1 MKALIRNN
9 FQKIREM
16 KHMSI
21 YQQLLE
27 RERSNQPIKVGVI
40 GAGQMGFGMI
50 AQISTIPGMSVTG
63 ISDIN
68 IKAAQRAADYYNNQA
83 VIKEQILVSNDYRKV
98 IQSSNVEVIVDA
110 TGVPEVGANISL
122 ETLRSKKHLVLLNVE
137 VDITIGSLMHQLF
150 KNAGLVYTGSAGDE
164 PAATVELFE
173 FAKTMGMEVL
183 VAGKGKNNKLRLN
196 ANPDTAKEEANRK
209 KMAAHMLAAFQD
221 GTKTMAEMNLLSN
234 AIGFVPDV
242 VGMHGISGDLN
253 SVVRDLNLKKNGGI
267 LNKFGVVEYVDGLAP
282 GVFVIVKGQNEG
294 VTHELNYLMQTID
307 RDHQILYRPYHLA
320 SLETPITIAKAVLQN
335 EGSIQPLGGPISDT
349 VTVAKR
355 DIKAGERLD
364 GIGGYSVRGVL
375 ETHQDMKRNAHIPI
389 GLISGNV
396 VAKKDI
402 KQGQFLTTDD
412 VELDITTTVWKL
424 RALQDNLFPTASVQE
439 IRLESVTV

>member
-1 MKALIRNN
+1 
-9 FQKIREM
+9 
-16 KHMSI
+16 MSI
-21 YQQLLE
+21 YTQLLE
-27 RERSNQPIKVGVI
+27 REKANQPIRVGVI

-68 IKAAQRAADYYNNQA
+68 IDAAQRAADYYNQHS
-83 VIKEQILVSNDYRKV
+83 VKKEQILVSNDFRKV

-137 VDITIGSLMHQLF
+137 VDITIGSIMHQLF

-164 PAATVELFE
+164 PAATLELFE

-183 VAGKGKNNKLRLN
+183 VAGKGKNNKLRIT
-196 ANPDTAKEEANRK
+196 ANPDTAAEEAKRN

-242 VGMHGISGDLN
+242 VGMHGISGDLD
-253 SVVRDLNLKKNGGI
+253 SVLKDLDLKENGGV

-294 VTHELNYLMQTID
+294 VAHELSYLMKKGE
-307 RDHQILYRPYHLA
+307 RDHHILYRPFHLA
-320 SLETPITIAKAVLQN
+320 SLETPITIAKAILQN

-349 VTVAKR
+349 VAVAKR
-355 DIKAGERLD
+355 DIKAGESLD
-364 GIGGYSVRGVL
+364 GIGGYSVRGVV
-375 ETHQDMKRNAHIPI
+375 ESHQEMKRNAHIPI
-389 GLISGNV
+389 GLISGKV
-396 VAKKDI
+396 IAKKDI

-412 VELDITTTVWKL
+412 IELDVNTTVWKL
-424 RALQDNLFPTASVQE
+424 RSLQDGLFPTNSVVDSKKLQ
-439 IRLESVTV
+439 ESVTV

>member
-1 MKALIRNN
+1 
-9 FQKIREM
+9 
-16 KHMSI
+16 MSI

-27 RERSNQPIKVGVI
+27 RERANQPIKVGVI

-50 AQISTIPGMSVTG
+50 AQISSIPGMSVTG

-68 IKAAQRAADYYNNQA
+68 VEAAQRAADYYNSKA
-83 VIKEQILVSNDYRKV
+83 AKKEQIIVTNDFRQV

-122 ETLRSKKHLVLLNVE
+122 EALRSKKHLVLLNVE
-137 VDITIGSLMHQLF
+137 VDITIGSIMHQLF
-150 KNAGLVYTGSAGDE
+150 DNAGLVYTGSAGDE
-164 PAATVELFE
+164 PAATLELFE

-183 VAGKGKNNKLRLN
+183 VAGKGKNNKLRTT
-196 ANPDTAKEEANRK
+196 ANPDTAKEEAMRN
-209 KMAAHMLAAFQD
+209 KMSPKMLAAFQD

-242 VGMHGISGDLN
+242 VGMHGIAGDLD
-253 SVVRDLNLKKNGGI
+253 SVVKDLDLKENGGV
-267 LNKFGVVEYVDGLAP
+267 LSRFGVVEYVDGLAP

-294 VTHELNYLMQTID
+294 VAHELNYLLKKGE
-307 RDHQILYRPYHLA
+307 RDHHILYRPYHLA
-320 SLETPITIAKAVLQN
+320 SLETPITIAKAVLQH
-335 EGSIQPLGGPISDT
+335 ESSIHPLGAPISET

-355 DIKAGERLD
+355 DIKAGETLD

-375 ETHQDMKRNAHIPI
+375 ETHQDMKRNGHIPI

-402 KQGQFLTTDD
+402 RQGQFLTTDD
-412 VELDITTTVWKL
+412 VELDTNTTVWKL
-424 RALQDNLFPTASVQE
+424 RALQDRLFPVQDLRE
-439 IRLESVTV
+439 TTL

>member
-1 MKALIRNN
+1 
-9 FQKIREM
+9 
-16 KHMSI
+16 MSI

-27 RERSNQPIKVGVI
+27 RERANEPIKVGVI

-68 IKAAQRAADYYNNQA
+68 LEAAKRAEDFYLSHSAR
-83 VIKEQILVSNDYRKV
+83 KESIVVSNDFREV
-98 IQSSNVEVIVDA
+98 IHSPNVEVIVDA

-122 ETLRSKKHLVLLNVE
+122 EALTAKKHLVLLNVE
-137 VDITIGSLMHQLF
+137 VDITIGSIMHQQF

-164 PAATVELFE
+164 PAATLELYE

-183 VAGKGKNNKLRLN
+183 VAGKGKNNKLRVT
-196 ANPDTAKEEANRK
+196 ANPDTAREEAKKN

-242 VGMHGISGDLN
+242 VGMHGIAGDLD
-253 SVVRDLNLKKNGGI
+253 SVLKDLDLKEKGGV
-267 LNKFGVVEYVDGLAP
+267 LSQYGVVEYVDGLAP

-294 VTHELNYLMQTID
+294 VAHELNYLLKKGE
-307 RDHQILYRPYHLA
+307 RDHHILYRPYHLA
-320 SLETPITIAKAVLQN
+320 SLETPITIAKAVLQHDS
-335 EGSIQPLGGPISDT
+335 SIHPLGAPVSDT

-355 DIKAGERLD
+355 DIKAGETLD

-375 ETHQDMKRNAHIPI
+375 ETHQEMKRNGHIPI
-389 GLISGNV
+389 GLISGKV
-396 VAKKDI
+396 VAKRDI
-402 KQGQFLTTDD
+402 RQGQFLTTDD
-412 VELDITTTVWKL
+412 VELDHSTTVWKL
-424 RALQDNLFPTASVQE
+424 RALQDTLFPTV
-439 IRLESVTV
+439 

>member
-1 MKALIRNN
+1 
-9 FQKIREM
+9 
-16 KHMSI
+16 MSI

-27 RERSNQPIKVGVI
+27 RERANEPIKVGVI

-50 AQISTIPGMSVTG
+50 AQISSIPGMAVTG

-68 IKAAQRAADYYNNQA
+68 VEAAQRAADYYNSKA
-83 VIKEQILVSNDYRKV
+83 AKKEQIIVTNDFRQV
-98 IQSSNVEVIVDA
+98 IQASNVEVIVDA

-122 ETLRSKKHLVLLNVE
+122 EALRSKKHLVLLNVE
-137 VDITIGSLMHQLF
+137 VDITIGSIMHQLF
-150 KNAGLVYTGSAGDE
+150 DNAGLVYTGSAGDE
-164 PAATVELFE
+164 PAATLELFE

-183 VAGKGKNNKLRLN
+183 VAGKGKNNKLRTT
-196 ANPDTAKEEANRK
+196 ANPDTAKEEAMRN
-209 KMAAHMLAAFQD
+209 KMSPKMLAAFQD

-242 VGMHGISGDLN
+242 VGMHGIAGDLD
-253 SVVRDLNLKKNGGI
+253 SVVKDLDLKGNGGV
-267 LNKFGVVEYVDGLAP
+267 LSQFGVVEYVDGLAP

-294 VTHELNYLMQTID
+294 VAHELNYLLKKGE
-307 RDHQILYRPYHLA
+307 RDHHILYRPYHLA
-320 SLETPITIAKAVLQN
+320 SLETPITIAKAVLQH
-335 EGSIQPLGGPISDT
+335 ESSIHPLGAPISET

-355 DIKAGERLD
+355 DIKAGETLD

-375 ETHQDMKRNAHIPI
+375 ETHQDMKRNGHIPI

-402 KQGQFLTTDD
+402 RQGQFLTTDD
-412 VELDITTTVWKL
+412 VELDTNTTVWKL
-424 RALQDNLFPTASVQE
+424 RALQDRLFPVQDLRE
-439 IRLESVTV
+439 ITL

>member
-1 MKALIRNN
+1 
-9 FQKIREM
+9 
-16 KHMSI
+16 MSI

-27 RERSNQPIKVGVI
+27 RERANEPIKVGVI

-50 AQISTIPGMSVTG
+50 AQISSIPGMSVTG

-68 IKAAQRAADYYNNQA
+68 VEAAQRAADYYNSKA
-83 VIKEQILVSNDYRKV
+83 AKKEQVIVTNDFRQV

-122 ETLRSKKHLVLLNVE
+122 EALLAKKHLVLLNVE
-137 VDITIGSLMHQLF
+137 VDITIGSIMHQLF
-150 KNAGLVYTGSAGDE
+150 DNAGLIYTGSAGDE
-164 PAATVELFE
+164 PAATLELFE

-183 VAGKGKNNKLRLN
+183 VAGKGKNNALN
-196 ANPDTAKEEANRK
+196 VTANPDTAKEEAASK

-242 VGMHGISGDLN
+242 VGMHGIAGDLD
-253 SVVRDLNLKKNGGI
+253 SVVKDLDLKENGGV
-267 LNKFGVVEYVDGLAP
+267 LNQFGVVEYVDGLAP

-294 VTHELNYLMQTID
+294 VAHELNYLLKKGE
-307 RDHQILYRPYHLA
+307 RDHHILYRPYHLA
-320 SLETPITIAKAVLQN
+320 SLETPISIAKAVLEHN
-335 EGSIQPLGGPISDT
+335 SSIHPLGAPISDT
-349 VTVAKR
+349 VAVAKR
-355 DIKAGERLD
+355 DIKVGETLD
-364 GIGGYSVRGVL
+364 GIGGYCVRGVL
-375 ETHQDMKRNAHIPI
+375 ETHQDMKQNGHIPI

-402 KQGQFLTTDD
+402 RQGQFLTTDD
-412 VELDITTTVWKL
+412 VELDTNTTVWKL
-424 RALQDNLFPTASVQE
+424 RALQDRLFPTQDLRE
-439 IRLESVTV
+439 TVL